1 MTKVKVRLGKNAY
14 AEPAPFAIQRSPMF
28 AIRPLAVSLAIL
40 AAPLAAEEIS
50 GPALLD
56 SLSNRTFDCLQG
68 PIPLQWSFETIALDA
83 TAVPYVAIV
92 KGKTVEAE
100 YEITSN
106 GRLTSDGY
114 GAERIVERLK
124 DGALR
129 VTRSD
134 GRAMVCKAR

>member
-1 MTKVKVRLGKNAY
+1 MHVVRIL
-14 AEPAPFAIQRSPMF
+14 AI
-28 AIRPLAVSLAIL
+28 ALTGLAV
-40 AAPLAAEEIS
+40 PLVAEELS

-68 PIPLQWSFETIALDA
+68 PIPLQWSFETIAPDA

-114 GAERIVERLK
+114 GAERIVERLE